1 MKSYRLLV
9 RSCAERDIAAA
20 IAGYD
25 AIANGL
31 GAMFLMRTEAAIA
44 AIRRAPEGFRKSHGE
59 YRHLVLRRFPYG
71 VFYVLDGQSISIV
84 AVLNLRQDP
93 TAIRATL
100 G

>member
-1 MKSYRLLV
+1 V
-9 RSCAERDIAAA
+9 RR
-20 IAGYD
+20 AGYRGGHRGIGRHREWPGSDVPD
-25 AIANGL
+25 ADGSRHRGDPAHARGL
-31 GAMFLMRTEAAIA
+31 SQI
-44 AIRRAPEGFRKSHGE
+44 S
-59 YRHLVLRRFPYG
+59 RHLVLRRFPYG